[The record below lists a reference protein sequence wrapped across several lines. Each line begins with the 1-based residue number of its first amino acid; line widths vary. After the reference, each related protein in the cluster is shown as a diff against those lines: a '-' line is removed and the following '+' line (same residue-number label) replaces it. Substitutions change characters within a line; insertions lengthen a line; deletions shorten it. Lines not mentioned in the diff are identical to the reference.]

1 MVMSSAVLFLCA
13 GSATALSRGDQLR
26 ANWAPG
32 VNLPPLQ
39 RTPPQRWIW
48 SYTGAVT
55 QGDAENIYNSVGQP
69 TVEDVLNTPMNQ
81 LSFIANVNVNQSTN
95 WWAPGANN
103 THGCGQ
109 LQTFELPFG
118 YNALNKS
125 TEEASLPIFHSNLK
139 KLHDSGITIT
149 LTLGSWCTQLP
160 INSKQ
165 EWSDADFSN
174 FVTYFQEVRSNVFG
188 GYLDGI
194 DFDWEGY
201 CDAGCLKGTCICAW
215 DDQICG
221 QATPDEL
228 AAGIFWEASPLA
240 GQPKM
245 KHQCWIMPTSST
257 FQVMTGITHAMKQ
270 AGFVVTLVPMS
281 TSMYSG
287 DDDSTPKQV
296 MRNEY
301 VKYRKQ
307 TSLGQQVDLLDLAD
321 GILLQWYSGFDAALC
336 ENTYSPTSKSCTCD
350 NIPADDYPN
359 VLDTTRDA
367 DGLLVAS
374 WQTYWNVSGNY
385 FPSTFPVRCQAC
397 GKNVI
402 MPDGSRKDLPCA
414 DDDEQWY
421 VPSVNRTSDGANPL
435 EVVADHN
442 AKLEAYVQKK
452 QDIPKWWIKDQTVNS
467 KCPRGIDC
475 PDFRYQGEQPYSR
488 QLFLLKSLTKVVD
501 LAKIAIGFETL
512 GVDVQVQMQ
521 SWQDHALPWT
531 TSPLKAHEPPT
542 PYDNY
547 TYYKPC
553 TENMTLANYKD
564 QKRCAMPL
572 LSQQWGP
579 KFDADEILGL
589 EAAVKQQLGKQL
601 AGVGFFTLDGVLSQK
616 KGSTRRFWQPELQ
629 KLNQTYALPCLG
641 DCCGCA
647 GDDPFLPTPAPPVVH
662 GSYTV
667 KAGDSCYNIA
677 DSLCQDGNNWA
688 KDICNGASFCT
699 ALQPGQVLQYDCSGS
714 GKFCNGPTAAPEIVV

>member
-13 GSATALSRGDQLR
+13 GSATALSQGDQLR
-26 ANWAPG
+26 TNWAPG

-39 RTPPQRWIW
+39 RNPPQRWIW

-55 QGDAENIYNSVGQP
+55 QGDAENIYNSAGQP

-118 YNALNKS
+118 YSALNKS

-287 DDDSTPKQV
+287 DDDSTPK
-296 MRNEY
+296 
-301 VKYRKQ
+301 
-307 TSLGQQVDLLDLAD
+307 
-321 GILLQWYSGFDAALC
+321 
-336 ENTYSPTSKSCTCD
+336 
-350 NIPADDYPN
+350 
-359 VLDTTRDA
+359 
-367 DGLLVAS
+367 
-374 WQTYWNVSGNY
+374 
-385 FPSTFPVRCQAC
+385 
-397 GKNVI
+397 
-402 MPDGSRKDLPCA
+402 
-414 DDDEQWY
+414 
-421 VPSVNRTSDGANPL
+421 
-435 EVVADHN
+435 
-442 AKLEAYVQKK
+442 
-452 QDIPKWWIKDQTVNS
+452 
-467 KCPRGIDC
+467 
-475 PDFRYQGEQPYSR
+475 
-488 QLFLLKSLTKVVD
+488 
-501 LAKIAIGFETL
+501 
-512 GVDVQVQMQ
+512 
-521 SWQDHALPWT
+521 
-531 TSPLKAHEPPT
+531 
-542 PYDNY
+542 
-547 TYYKPC
+547 
-553 TENMTLANYKD
+553 
-564 QKRCAMPL
+564 
-572 LSQQWGP
+572 
-579 KFDADEILGL
+579 
-589 EAAVKQQLGKQL
+589 
-601 AGVGFFTLDGVLSQK
+601 
-616 KGSTRRFWQPELQ
+616 
-629 KLNQTYALPCLG
+629 
-641 DCCGCA
+641 
-647 GDDPFLPTPAPPVVH
+647 
-662 GSYTV
+662 
-667 KAGDSCYNIA
+667 
-677 DSLCQDGNNWA
+677 
-688 KDICNGASFCT
+688 
-699 ALQPGQVLQYDCSGS
+699 
-714 GKFCNGPTAAPEIVV
+714 